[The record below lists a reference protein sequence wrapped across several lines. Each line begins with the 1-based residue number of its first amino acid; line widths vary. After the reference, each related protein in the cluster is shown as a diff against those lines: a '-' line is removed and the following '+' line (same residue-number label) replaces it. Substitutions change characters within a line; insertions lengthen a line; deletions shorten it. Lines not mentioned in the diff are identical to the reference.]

1 MFGEVW
7 AGTWN
12 GTTPVAIKTLKP
24 GSMEPKA
31 FLAEA
36 QIMKKLRHAHLIQV
50 MSEYNWLKSCDSFN
64 FDLRQIIIFLTSG
77 CMITFFQQM
86 HVFDSQ
92 HLCQENDLF
101 IC

>member
-31 FLAEA
+31 FLTEA
-36 QIMKKLRHAHLIQV
+36 QIMKKLRHPHLIQV
-50 MSEYNWLKSCDSFN
+50 M
-64 FDLRQIIIFLTSG
+64 
-77 CMITFFQQM
+77 TFILQLNEPV
-86 HVFDSQ
+86 HT
-92 HLCQENDLF
+92 L
-101 IC
+101 